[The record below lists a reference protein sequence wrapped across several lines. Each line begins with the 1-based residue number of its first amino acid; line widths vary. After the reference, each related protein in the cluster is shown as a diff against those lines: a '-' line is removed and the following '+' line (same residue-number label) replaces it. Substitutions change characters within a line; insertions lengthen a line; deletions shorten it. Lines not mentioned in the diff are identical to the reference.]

1 VFVWYRRDLRIGEE
15 KSIMIV
21 RLVDILIGGLLMG
34 GIYALI
40 AVGFGLQY
48 GVARVLNIA
57 HGEFIML
64 GSFAAWTL
72 FTMLGVSPLIS
83 LFICAPVFFAIGF
96 VIYRVLYTPLRV
108 SAESPAA
115 FEGNSM
121 LASFGLMFVIQ
132 NIALI
137 IWGAPVRGY
146 SYMAYPIGFLGT
158 VFPANRIVTLIASV
172 VLGTAFYVFLANTRT
187 GKAIRAAAQDAN
199 AAELMGVHINRVLA
213 ICFGLGATMAA
224 TGGLLLSM
232 TSSVTTPFMGM
243 EYTLIAIIV
252 VVLGGLGNIKGS
264 FIGGFILG
272 LVGYIVTSFQPGLSM
287 VAYYVIFLFLLLVRP
302 MGLLGK

>member
-1 VFVWYRRDLRIGEE
+1 
-15 KSIMIV
+15 MMV
-21 RLVDILIGGLLMG
+21 RLVDIVIGGLLMG

-72 FTMLGVSPLIS
+72 FTMLGISPLIS
-83 LFICAPVFFAIGF
+83 LFISAPFFFIVGF
-96 VIYRVLYTPLRV
+96 AIYRVLYTPLRI
-108 SAESPAA
+108 SAESPAV

-132 NIALI
+132 NLALM

-146 SYMAYPIGFLGT
+146 SYMAYPVNFLGT
-158 VFPANRIVTLIASV
+158 VFPANRIVTLLASV
-172 VLGTAFYVFLANTRT
+172 ILGLAFYIFLASTRT
-187 GKAIRAAAQDAN
+187 GKAIRASAQDPD

-213 ICFGLGATMAA
+213 LCFGLGAMMAA

-232 TSSVTTPFMGM
+232 TSSTSTPFMGM

-252 VVLGGLGNIKGS
+252 VVLGGLGSIKGS

-272 LVGYIVTSFQPGLSM
+272 LVGYIVSSFEPGLSM
-287 VAYYVIFLFLLLVRP
+287 VAYYAIFLFLLLVRP
-302 MGLLGK
+302 TGLFGK